1 MHVFSNL
8 EGRFSKTA
16 QKTKDGESSR
26 KNVLCSFSAGC
37 HGQVWEVTSCA
48 AQCILGYTSRCKSDA
63 TGFPRPSNFA
73 HTPEEKREWSLEPA
87 LVLCRVFPT
96 SLVRRFDF
104 GLSLGRSKKL
114 GLPSSRQ
121 IALRLL
127 WACKKKF
134 VRISSDP
141 KVGTV
146 QKVLAVGK
154 HRSLRCAYPS
164 ISSRSM
170 NLFSKEECLN
180 LHKSQLSECHWR
192 AFAKILGTGTLQ
204 APGTITYDPSISIL
218 VGRIYKRGLAHS
230 HVEKQQQSSID
241 KNIRRPI

>member
-1 MHVFSNL
+1 MCSQMH
-8 EGRFSKTA
+8 
-16 QKTKDGESSR
+16 
-26 KNVLCSFSAGC
+26 
-37 HGQVWEVTSCA
+37 
-48 AQCILGYTSRCKSDA
+48 
-63 TGFPRPSNFA
+63 
-73 HTPEEKREWSLEPA
+73 
-87 LVLCRVFPT
+87 
-96 SLVRRFDF
+96 F
-104 GLSLGRSKKL
+104 GLYKPLQERCHRIPSSLQFCPYSRRKARTKSGTGTCAVPSLSNIFGQTLWLWLVFREIPKL